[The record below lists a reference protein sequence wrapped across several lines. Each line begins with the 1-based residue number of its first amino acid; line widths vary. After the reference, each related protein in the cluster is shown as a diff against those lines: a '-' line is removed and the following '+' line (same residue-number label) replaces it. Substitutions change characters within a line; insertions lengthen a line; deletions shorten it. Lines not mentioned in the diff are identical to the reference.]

1 MWPPQEWSPVC
12 EGVGRHQE
20 VYSSLL
26 CHLWQVGDI
35 SMEDLSCY
43 LPPNPPPPKRL
54 GSVGCGRPG
63 QL

>member
-43 LPPNPPPPKRL
+43 LPPNPPQEAGVSRL
-54 GSVGCGRPG
+54 
-63 QL
+63 